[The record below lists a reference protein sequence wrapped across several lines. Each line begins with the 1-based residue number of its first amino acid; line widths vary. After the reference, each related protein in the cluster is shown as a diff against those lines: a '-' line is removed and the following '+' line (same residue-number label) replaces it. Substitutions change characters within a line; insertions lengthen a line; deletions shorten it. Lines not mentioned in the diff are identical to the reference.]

1 MDIKD
6 IVGLVCGI
14 IVLIVGILGLF
25 NVKFFYNHMKK
36 IYTEESLEKYYKK
49 NIISNFILG
58 VGFLT
63 ECFSNNKVIY
73 YCGYF
78 LEVIAVITIIIN
90 INKLQKKDK

>member
-49 NIISNFILG
+49 IL
-58 VGFLT
+58 
-63 ECFSNNKVIY
+63 
-73 YCGYF
+73 
-78 LEVIAVITIIIN
+78 
-90 INKLQKKDK
+90 